1 MPCTATYETIC
12 QSTEQSGSLAPDAVR
27 TRGKVQFTIPRC
39 HIAGGCNL
47 HDVAPMAVIF
57 GPDRFGVA
65 WSPPNG
71 LSFISAEVGQHFEM
85 RRTMQLAPTGVS
97 DETHIDFEHPRL
109 RWFSL
114 SQTKD
119 ALEIPIHD
127 LPR

>member
-12 QSTEQSGSLAPDAVR
+12 QSSGQSGQLALDAVR
-27 TRGKVQFTIPRC
+27 TKGKVQFTIPRC
-39 HIAGGCNL
+39 HIVSGCNL
-47 HDVAPMAVIF
+47 HDVAPMAVVF
-57 GPDRFGVA
+57 GAQKYGVA

-85 RRTMQLAPTGVS
+85 PRTMQLAPTAVS
-97 DETHIDFEHPRL
+97 DESRIDFQDSRL
-109 RWFSL
+109 QWFSL

-119 ALEIPIHD
+119 ALAIPIHD